1 MKNLKIITTLIPLG
15 LLLFVLTN
23 CGRNYSR
30 TIDRAYGLVDTA
42 PDSALA
48 LLSGISHERHG
59 HETARYVLVYTIAQD
74 KSGWDVD
81 DDSLLHVAYAYYGD
95 KPDDSLYAKCQYYMG
110 MYYMLS
116 DSSEKAIGC
125 FQKSIKAAQTCGDQY
140 TQCLG
145 LEKLAHPTNPVE

>member
-23 CGRNYSR
+23 CGRNYSQ

-59 HETARYVLVYTIAQD
+59 HETARYALVYTIAQD

-81 DDSLLHVAYAYYGD
+81 DDSLLHVAYAYYDG

-110 MYYMLS
+110 KY
-116 DSSEKAIGC
+116 
-125 FQKSIKAAQTCGDQY
+125 
-140 TQCLG
+140 
-145 LEKLAHPTNPVE
+145 

>member
-1 MKNLKIITTLIPLG
+1 MRNLKIITTLIPLG

-59 HETARYVLVYTIAQD
+59 HETARYALVYTIAQD

-81 DDSLLHVAYAYYGD
+81 DDSLLHVAYVYYDG

-110 MYYMLS
+110 KY
-116 DSSEKAIGC
+116 
-125 FQKSIKAAQTCGDQY
+125 
-140 TQCLG
+140 
-145 LEKLAHPTNPVE
+145 

>member
-30 TIDRAYGLVDTA
+30 TIDRAYGLVDTD

-48 LLSGISHERHG
+48 LLSGISNERLG
-59 HETARYVLVYTIAQD
+59 HETARYALVYTIAQD

-95 KPDDSLYAKCQYYMG
+95 KPDDSLYAKCQYYTTVPRKPSIVFKNQ
-110 MYYMLS
+110 LRRLKRVATNIPNALAWKS
-116 DSSEKAIGC
+116 C
-125 FQKSIKAAQTCGDQY
+125 QKSKST
-140 TQCLG
+140 
-145 LEKLAHPTNPVE
+145 PNP